1 MTATTATTETCREC
15 GTTDARHHWMLNG
28 HQWWICDE
36 CETHGAGQP
45 YRRCLQPPPA
55 TGTLSDHSDL
65 VKNLVGGHVRLL
77 AKLNAL
83 PGGLA
88 PVKSSLAPFCSVDT
102 GDSEIHLTYTY
113 YHEGRR
119 KATTLV
125 VTEILEED
133 IDVRPSCGRD

>member
-1 MTATTATTETCREC
+1 MTATTAT
-15 GTTDARHHWMLNG
+15 
-28 HQWWICDE
+28 
-36 CETHGAGQP
+36 
-45 YRRCLQPPPA
+45 

-65 VKNLVGGHVRLL
+65 VQNLVGGHDARPPS
-77 AKLNAL
+77 N
-83 PGGLA
+83 A
-88 PVKSSLAPFCSVDT
+88 PVKSSLAPFCSVDA

-133 IDVRPSCGRD
+133 IDVRPSKHTAPA

>member
-45 YRRCLQPPPA
+45 YRRCLQPPTA

-65 VKNLVGGHVRLL
+65 VKNLVGG
-77 AKLNAL
+77 
-83 PGGLA
+83 
-88 PVKSSLAPFCSVDT
+88 
-102 GDSEIHLTYTY
+102 
-113 YHEGRR
+113 
-119 KATTLV
+119 TTLNLHRFNFV
-125 VTEILEED
+125 EILGHR
-133 IDVRPSCGRD
+133 IGTTSSSCE